1 VCGFSF
7 HNNNKKIFLSRR
19 ITTTT
24 PPKNKK
30 IPFSCAF
37 VDIGDITNNCYSVE
51 RERKKKKHFRPIHSG
66 RLPVAVPLSAREEKM
81 GLNLSVKNRKLCCR
95 IFLISLP

>member
-1 VCGFSF
+1 MCGFSF

-51 RERKKKKHFRPIHSG
+51 RKRKKKKKTFSSDSFR
-66 RLPVAVPLSAREEKM
+66 SATRRR
-81 GLNLSVKNRKLCCR
+81 SIVC
-95 IFLISLP
+95 P